1 MTVSTRPQE
10 PASDQRLAPTSGA
23 LRPPV
28 TAVVPTHQRPELM
41 RRAVQSIIDQDYAG
55 LIEIIVV
62 FDATDPVLPDLQTGP
77 NRTVRAVVNER
88 VRGLA
93 GARNTGIVAARH
105 GFVAFLDDDD
115 HWMPGKLEAQMAV
128 FAAHPEVGLV
138 GTAMEVDDGRKTHQR
153 RVPLTVVTHAD
164 LVRDRI
170 AGLHSS
176 SFVFRTGVLVDS
188 VGMIDEE
195 LPGAYGEDY
204 DVLLRTSQ
212 LVPIRLVDEPLVSV
226 RWSGQSFFYGKW
238 AQYAEG
244 LIYLQHKHEGLRSDP
259 AARARIG
266 SQIGFA
272 LAAAGQRKQARRWLG
287 PVLRTQP
294 TNVRAWLGLLISL
307 RLLSADAVARV
318 ANLVGKGI

>member
-1 MTVSTRPQE
+1 MTVSTRHHE
-10 PASDQRLAPTSGA
+10 PGMEVAAAAASTE

-28 TAVVPTHQRPELM
+28 TAVVPTHRRPDLM

-55 LIEIIVV
+55 QIEIIVV
-62 FDATDPVLPDLQTGP
+62 FDATDPVLPDLETGP
-77 NRTVRAVVNER
+77 DRTVRAVVNDR

-93 GARNTGIVAARH
+93 GARNTGILAARH
-105 GFVAFLDDDD
+105 GHVAFLDDDD
-115 HWMPGKLEAQMAV
+115 HWMRGKLEAQMAV

-138 GTAMEVDDGRKTHQR
+138 GTAMEVDDGRKTHER

-170 AGLHSS
+170 ASLHSS
-176 SFVFRTGVLVDS
+176 SFVFRRDVLVEH

-212 LVPIRLVDEPLVSV
+212 LGPIRLVDEPLVSV

-244 LIYLQHKHEGLRSDP
+244 LIYLQGKHEGLRSDP
-259 AARARIG
+259 EARARIG

-272 LAAAGQRKQARRWLG
+272 LAAAGQRKAARTWLA

-294 TNVRAWLGLLISL
+294 TNVRAWLGLLISW
-307 RLLSADAVARV
+307 RVLSADAVARV